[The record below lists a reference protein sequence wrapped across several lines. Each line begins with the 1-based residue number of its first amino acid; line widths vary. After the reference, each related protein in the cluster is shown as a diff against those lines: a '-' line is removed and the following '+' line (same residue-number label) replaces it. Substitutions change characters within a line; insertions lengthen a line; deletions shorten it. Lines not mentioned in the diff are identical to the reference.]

1 MKKGLIVILV
11 MLGIF
16 SACNK
21 EKIDPPNTGGNVIE
35 VSFEKDISMTD
46 ISVQAPKN
54 NQVVFS
60 GKSNTGSVNG
70 FQLTSVEI
78 SLTKGGDAISPKDYL
93 RRIYFTIEDADGVS
107 YTSTIKDSV
116 VNNSFSFDNFLK
128 NYGQFKTLIIKLH
141 ADILPGA
148 TNGTGLEDNLVVS
161 IRFFYTEGGSAVPR
175 QTKVVVGQ
183 KITFSS
189 APQTFMINSY
199 SDSTNPTGSM
209 ILEGQN
215 IEVFRYGISLSGHSG
230 SVTSHRLLVQG
241 PGASAIT
248 ALKLFSGTTLVGQ
261 GNVSG
266 GICTIATNDA
276 LSAGMRKFYSL
287 VPTLLVNPNSSNYD
301 FSIVLDEV
309 KGVSTSGEQKSD
321 GSDRVSN
328 LFTPLKTN
336 LIVERIPISTQLIN
350 DSTEAD
356 TYQLR
361 ITNTGNFPASFTQ
374 ISYALTWADNSP
386 GGVDTLQLK
395 PRLLCDGVQCSGFW
409 TDQNG
414 DTALIGGFFKETTSI
429 VTFTFTTEYNIS
441 AGSSV
446 VVTLKTFR
454 KGFKTVNDGF
464 RVRSVF
470 DASRVDPSYKFVNQ
484 GTVGLS
490 RKLFSSSAQ
499 SSSANA
505 FKQLFIYSDKCD
517 PAHSPVPGLSSKDWL
532 NGYGFPDLPDQVWV
546 R

>member
-1 MKKGLIVILV
+1 MKKSLIIILV

-16 SACNK
+16 SACKK
-21 EKIDPPNTGGNVIE
+21 EKIDSPNSGGNVIE
-35 VSFEKDISMTD
+35 VSFKKDS
-46 ISVQAPKN
+46 SVADQTIQPPKN
-54 NQVVFS
+54 NFVTFS
-60 GKSNTGSVNG
+60 GAVNTGSVNG

-78 SLTKGGDAISPKDYL
+78 SLIKGGDAGSPKDYL

-128 NYGQFKTLIIKLH
+128 NYGQFKTLVIKLH

-161 IRFFYTEGGSAVPR
+161 MRLFYTEGGSAVPR
-175 QTKVVVGQ
+175 QTKVTTGQ

-189 APQTFMINSY
+189 APQPFVINSY
-199 SDSTNPTGSM
+199 SDSTNPVGSI
-209 ILEGQN
+209 ILEGRN
-215 IEVFRYGISLSGHSG
+215 TELLRYAIGLNGQSG
-230 SVTSHRLLVQG
+230 SITSHRLLVQG
-241 PGASAIT
+241 QGASAINS
-248 ALKLFSGTTLVGQ
+248 LKLFSGTILVGQ

-266 GICTIATNDA
+266 GICTITTNDA
-276 LSAGMRKFYSL
+276 LSAGTRRFYS
-287 VPTLLVNPNSSNYD
+287 VIPTLLVTPTSSNYD
-301 FSIVLDEV
+301 FNIVLDEV

-321 GSDRVSN
+321 GSDRASN
-328 LFTPLKTN
+328 IFTPLKTN
-336 LIVERIPISTQLIN
+336 LIAERISIATQLIN

-386 GGVDTLQLK
+386 GGTDTLQLK
-395 PRLLCDGVQCSGFW
+395 PRLLCDGFQSSGLW

-414 DTALIGGFFKETTSI
+414 DTASIGGFFKETTSI
-429 VTFTFTTEYNIS
+429 LTFTFITEHNVP
-441 AGSSV
+441 AGASV
-446 VVTLKTFR
+446 IVMLKTFR

-484 GTVGLS
+484 GTLGLS

-499 SSSANA
+499 TSGANT

-517 PAHSPVPGLSSKDWL
+517 LAHSPVPGLSSKDWL